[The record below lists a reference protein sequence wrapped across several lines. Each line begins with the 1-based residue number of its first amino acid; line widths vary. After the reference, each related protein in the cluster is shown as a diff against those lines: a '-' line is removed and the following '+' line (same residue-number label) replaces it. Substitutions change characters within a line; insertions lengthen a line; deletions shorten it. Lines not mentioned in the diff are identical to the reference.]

1 MSWHI
6 LIGGKFIF
14 LTWHILIGVPF
25 GALKMKFGAFAR
37 YILVTKDI
45 LTGDACCEIKRWSH
59 DHTCSSL
66 VHAKILFR
74 KEILQYSCIF
84 ESSTTLCDLL
94 VWKKRLLTKC
104 AHHIYPEDCSSR
116 IHIPNLERVECELTL
131 MSLQVTGDS
140 VQGHSRLH
148 PQQTTV

>member
-1 MSWHI
+1 MLVVRSRDGVTITLVPLLFMQKFYFEKKYYNI
-6 LIGGKFIF
+6 LAY
-14 LTWHILIGVPF
+14 LNLQQPF
-25 GALKMKFGAFAR
+25 
-37 YILVTKDI
+37 D
-45 LTGDACCEIKRWSH
+45 
-59 DHTCSSL
+59 
-66 VHAKILFR
+66 
-74 KEILQYSCIF
+74 
-84 ESSTTLCDLL
+84 DLL